1 MNPTRIVVHNTAN
14 DSSARNE
21 IQYMINNRNEV
32 SYYYAI
38 DDKEIVQGI
47 PENRNTWHAGDDGKN
62 HLKFDQEKYNAYI
75 KEQQKQEAME
85 EGQKMQVELQ
95 QSIVLSA
102 AIDNQ
107 AFIMRYLYP
116 EWSGESVSYNKNDR
130 FMYHDKFY
138 KVLQGHTSQADWTP
152 DTASSLY
159 VEIADPAEEWPEFKQ
174 PIGAHDA
181 YAKDAKVTF
190 ESKHYKSLI
199 DANVYSPTAYPQ
211 GWELVE

>member
-1 MNPTRIVVHNTAN
+1 MTNVYIKVGVDFN
-14 DSSARNE
+14 DILLISSAWTSE
-21 IQYMINNRNEV
+21 TQTQVVLDGDTVDFSKLKGYV
-32 SYYYAI
+32 AY
-38 DDKEIVQGI
+38 
-47 PENRNTWHAGDDGKN
+47 AGDDGKN

-95 QSIVLSA
+95 QSAVLSA
-102 AIDNQ
+102 ATDDQ
-107 AFIMRYLYP
+107 ALIMRYLYP
-116 EWSGESVSYNKNDR
+116 EWSGESVSYKKNDR
-130 FMYHDKFY
+130 FMYQDKFY
-138 KVLQGHTSQADWTP
+138 KVLQNHTSQADWTP

-159 VEIADPAEEWPEFKQ
+159 VEIANPAEEWPEFKQ
-174 PIGAHDA
+174 PTGAHDA

-190 ESKHYKSLI
+190 EGKHYKSLI

>member
-1 MNPTRIVVHNTAN
+1 MTNVYIKVGMDFNDILLICSAWTSDTQTQVVLDGDTVDFSKLKGYVA
-14 DSSARNE
+14 
-21 IQYMINNRNEV
+21 Y
-32 SYYYAI
+32 
-38 DDKEIVQGI
+38 
-47 PENRNTWHAGDDGKN
+47 AGDDGQN

-75 KEQQKQEAME
+75 KEQQKQEVME

-95 QSIVLSA
+95 QSAVLSA
-102 AIDNQ
+102 ATDDQ

-116 EWSGESVSYNKNDR
+116 EWSGESVSYKKNNR
-130 FMYHDKFY
+130 FMYQDKFY
-138 KVLQGHTSQADWTP
+138 KVLQNHTSQADWTP

-159 VEIADPAEEWPEFKQ
+159 VEIANPAEEWPEFKQ
-174 PIGAHDA
+174 PTGAHDA

-190 ESKHYKSLI
+190 EGKHYKSLI